1 MKSSTKLL
9 LCALLALAAGRARGQ
24 DDQAITGYVSRAVS
38 TSDFD
43 VNGLRVLCTGKTR
56 GVPKPAQKP
65 AKGAKVAIVP
75 CPGDAPWVGE
85 GMAVHYTGVVD
96 DNRIVATWIDRHSAP
111 RLGEV
116 SGSAVI
122 DAPPAHEAAG
132 LTVRADGYR
141 IHIAGET
148 KSDFTAPLKSLADVN
163 AGDWIKY
170 KGKLTPAG
178 LVEAASVEIGP
189 NTIGDSEE
197 KLREKSEFD
206 AGAAPTITKRDHLKN
221 ALTLSYDPRQFPR
234 FKDDVMQAR
243 VEEIGDSLVPA
254 YQRAL
259 PNSDPAKINFRFQV
273 VDNKHFCNLLACE
286 TYAMPSGIIQV
297 PHQIVERIQNDSQ
310 LAAVL
315 ADGIASVLER
325 QVYRYEGKIRTAYV
339 SSAAAVFVPYVNF
352 GASAGYQTAEEMQL
366 REQQQRDRVSLWMMQ
381 IAGFDI
387 DQAPMAWWVLSLDP
401 KSLGAMGTLEVP
413 DRTAYVYKILA
424 EIWHNPTANA
434 SPSHSFPG
442 AIRATSAIC
451 PGRVRQQPP
460 TICDAARNH
469 SAAPRQTR

>member
-297 PHQIVERIQNDSQ
+297 PHRLWREFRTTRSSLRSSQ
-310 LAAVL
+310 T
-315 ADGIASVLER
+315 ASP
-325 QVYRYEGKIRTAYV
+325 RYWRGKSTATREKSEPHTFRLPLRLSCPMSISARAPVTRRLRRCNYESN
-339 SSAAAVFVPYVNF
+339 SSATGSAF
-352 GASAGYQTAEEMQL
+352 G
-366 REQQQRDRVSLWMMQ
+366 
-381 IAGFDI
+381 
-387 DQAPMAWWVLSLDP
+387 
-401 KSLGAMGTLEVP
+401 
-413 DRTAYVYKILA
+413 
-424 EIWHNPTANA
+424 
-434 SPSHSFPG
+434 
-442 AIRATSAIC
+442 
-451 PGRVRQQPP
+451 
-460 TICDAARNH
+460 
-469 SAAPRQTR
+469 

>member
-1 MKSSTKLL
+1 MKSSTTLL
-9 LCALLALAAGRARGQ
+9 LCALLALAARRAQGQ
-24 DDQAITGYVSRAVS
+24 EDQAITGYVSRAVS

-43 VNGLRVLCTGKTR
+43 VDGLRVLCTEKTR
-56 GVPKPAQKP
+56 GVPKPARKP
-65 AKGAKVAIVP
+65 AKGAKAAVVP

-85 GMAVHYTGVVD
+85 GMAIHYTGVVD
-96 DNRIVATWIDRHSAP
+96 GNTIVATWIDRHSPP

-122 DAPPAHEAAG
+122 DAPPVQEGAG
-132 LTVRADGYR
+132 LTMRADGYR

-148 KSDFTAPLKSLADVN
+148 KSDFTPPLKSLTDVN

-178 LVEAASVEIGP
+178 VVEAASVEIGP
-189 NTIGDSEE
+189 NTIGDGEE

-206 AGAAPTITKRDHLKN
+206 PGAAPTITKRDHLKN
-221 ALTLSYDPRQFPR
+221 ALTLSYDPREFPP

-243 VEEIGDSLVPA
+243 IEEIGNSLIPA

-273 VDNKHFCNLLACE
+273 VDNKHFCSLLACE
-286 TYAMPSGIIQV
+286 AYAMPSGIIQV

-310 LAAVL
+310 LAAIL

-339 SSAAAVFVPYVNF
+339 SSAAAAFVPYVNY
-352 GASAGYQTAEEMQL
+352 GMGVGYQTAEEMQL
-366 REQQQRDRVSLWMMQ
+366 REQQQRDRVSLWLMRT
-381 IAGFDI
+381 GGYDI
-387 DQAPMAWWVLSLDP
+387 DQAPMAWWMLARDP
-401 KSLGAMGTLEVP
+401 KDSTPFGTTEVP
-413 DRTAYVYKILA
+413 DRTAYVYRILA
-424 EIWHNPTANA
+424 EIWHNPAANA
-434 SPSHSFPG
+434 SPSH
-442 AIRATSAIC
+442 
-451 PGRVRQQPP
+451 
-460 TICDAARNH
+460 
-469 SAAPRQTR
+469 